1 MCVVHV
7 WRPEVNIQYLFLLI
21 LFETGSLTEAEAY
34 WFAGLD
40 GHWAQGFPPFMSP
53 QHWDYWPMLPLHGS
67 WSLISG
73 PYTWTSS
80 ILPSKVF
87 IQLWRQFRSKPEH
100 KEKEVNKHFSKVM
113 SLTTHFMFAWVFLG
127 RCCLSQWNGWITF
140 HRGFILGSCGVSYML
155 GVHVWSPITS
165 RN

>member
-1 MCVVHV
+1 MDVYVYVEVCLHVYCACVEARSQHPISFSIDIIWDRVSN
-7 WRPEVNIQYLFLLI
+7 WSGSLLI
-21 LFETGSLTEAEAY
+21 CWIGWPLSPGIL
-34 WFAGLD
+34 
-40 GHWAQGFPPFMSP
+40 PFMSP

-87 IQLWRQFRSKPEH
+87 ILLWRQFRSKPEH

-113 SLTTHFMFAWVFLG
+113 SLTTHFTFAWVFLG
-127 RCCLSQWNGWITF
+127 RCCWANETGGS
-140 HRGFILGSCGVSYML
+140 HFIEASSWAPVEFPTC
-155 GVHVWSPITS
+155 
-165 RN
+165 